1 MNMKIIG
8 EITGLIRD
16 ITDIRDHIDTVK
28 AAENIRNNI
37 YFKGPNVWILVCAI
51 VLASV
56 GLNVNSTAVII
67 GAMLVSPLMGPII
80 GIGLGLGTNDTPLIK
95 SAFKNLLVMM
105 SISVVAATIYF
116 LVTPLKLANP
126 TELLARTN
134 PTIYDVMIALFGGL
148 AGIFE
153 LSRKEKGTVISGVAI
168 ATALM
173 PPLCTA
179 GYGIASGA
187 LNYFLGALYLFFIN
201 CIFIVLATYI
211 MVKYLKFNEV
221 EFQDAKTGKRT
232 RTLMTAIVI
241 LFIVPSILSAVGMI
255 RENKFKIE
263 VESFISENKN
273 LDKGYIY
280 DYKINTR
287 KGGSVEVFI
296 AGDPMTATEK
306 ARLMESAD
314 RHGISESQIKF
325 SERKLSDSEGDASE
339 ALMKGIYARTDQE
352 ISRREKRISELEDEL
367 AAYKAEEIPY
377 TRVAREIKSQ
387 YPSVTGIFIGKG
399 ASVETDSL
407 SMKHGIVVI
416 ADYSKKI
423 SDEDCRKLEEWL
435 RIRLNDDSLNVVH
448 RVHENESTT
457 R

>member
-1 MNMKIIG
+1 MNMKIIAQ
-8 EITGLIRD
+8 ITGLIRD

-28 AAENIRNNI
+28 AAESIRNNI

-80 GIGLGLGTNDTPLIK
+80 GIGLGIGTNDTPLIK
-95 SAFKNLLVMM
+95 SAFKNLIVMM
-105 SISVVAATIYF
+105 SISVVAATVYF

-179 GYGIASGA
+179 GYGIASGS

-201 CIFIVLATYI
+201 CIFIILATYI

-221 EFQDAKTGKRT
+221 EFQDGKKEKRT
-232 RTLMTAIVI
+232 KTLMTAIVI
-241 LFIVPSILSAVGMI
+241 LFIVPSILSAMVMI

-263 VESFISENKN
+263 VEAFISENKN
-273 LDKGYIY
+273 LEKGYIY
-280 DYKINTR
+280 DYRINTR
-287 KGGSVEVFI
+287 KGRSVEVFI

-306 ARLMESAD
+306 TRILESAG

-325 SERKLSDSEGDASE
+325 SERKLSDNEGDASE
-339 ALMKGIYARTDQE
+339 TLMKGIYARTDQE
-352 ISRREKRISELEDEL
+352 ISRREKRIADLENEL
-367 AAYKAEEIPY
+367 AVYKAEEIPY
-377 TRVAREIKSQ
+377 AKIAREIKSQ
-387 YPSVTGIFIGKG
+387 YPSVTDIFIGKG
-399 ASVETDSL
+399 AGVQTDSL
-407 SMKHGIVVI
+407 TLSHGIVVI
-416 ADYSKKI
+416 ADYNGKLPE
-423 SDEDCRKLEEWL
+423 DECRKLEEWL
-435 RIRLNDDSLNVVH
+435 KIRLDNNSLNVVH
-448 RVHENESTT
+448 RFHESGKKSK
-457 R
+457 